1 MHLSEW
7 DSAREDLAIARN
19 RGVDIVASFRNDYE
33 SVADFEQRNDI
44 AVPADIAE
52 MLGG

>member
-7 DSAREDLAIARN
+7 GKARANLIAAKEM
-19 RGVDIVASFRNDYE
+19 GADIVASFRNDYE
-33 SVADFEQRNDI
+33 SVADFEQKTGLE
-44 AVPADIAE
+44 VPKDIAE